1 MGLSLS
7 VTGTPIGKV
16 HALNVSMDLELF
28 TVHQRTISAN
38 AVIGNDGNG
47 TLVAYNESVLSATPQ
62 RGIDDEAEIE
72 SPKQTVKPVSVGQD
86 TSFQTYPEFL
96 ASDYSAP
103 VMQDANHVTSEN
115 LDRVY
120 VDPVDYPYA
129 SQPLRRDDSAKL
141 EGVAIGLYSVIGCAT
156 RVVAE
161 ETQGD

>member
-7 VTGTPIGKV
+7 VTGTSFGKV
-16 HALNVSMDLELF
+16 DALNVSIDLELF
-28 TVHQRTISAN
+28 TVCQRTISAN
-38 AVIGNDGNG
+38 AVIGNDDNG
-47 TLVAYNESVLSATPQ
+47 ALAARNESVLSATPQ

-72 SPKQTVKPVSVGQD
+72 SPKQTVKPVSVVLD
-86 TSFQTYPEFL
+86 TSFQTCPEFL
-96 ASDYSAP
+96 TNDYSAP
-103 VMQDANHVTSEN
+103 VMQDASYVMTEN
-115 LDRVY
+115 FDRVY